1 VGSADCGEGYFP
13 DFVDLAINAENYN
26 SPPLDPGVPAD
37 EEAFRVRYSNA
48 VNCVGTLGTRTLAPQ
63 ILRRANEGLHPYRL
77 EDLLS
82 IMVKIGAAGDPLMVD
97 YIGDHSETVRHLTAL
112 ALVHAGDPDGVETLL
127 DSLDSTDSR
136 VVEGASYVLTEL
148 ICVGAVEEQAAFETV
163 RRLCRNIDPR
173 VRRNAVKALILFE
186 RSGPAKLVLDEALE
200 DSNPEVVE
208 AAEKIR
214 AGLLSAQINTLFG

>member
-1 VGSADCGEGYFP
+1 
-13 DFVDLAINAENYN
+13 
-26 SPPLDPGVPAD
+26 
-37 EEAFRVRYSNA
+37 
-48 VNCVGTLGTRTLAPQ
+48 
-63 ILRRANEGLHPYRL
+63 
-77 EDLLS
+77 
-82 IMVKIGAAGDPLMVD
+82 MVKIGAAGDPLMVD